1 MRRVIGSVLFGVW
14 LGCFTVASGQLPPEV
29 LVDQYLLRADRL
41 MEAEDPKG
49 ALGELGKIVA
59 LQKEHGLTLPDE
71 FHFKHAK
78 VAFSAGSIEAAK
90 ESVNRYLTVAG
101 RESDFY
107 REALELS
114 LEIGELGAE
123 RTPCAGQPKGSACWM
138 ELVNQPNSYVWNSP
152 YQPYKTVTW
161 TGEYLGNLA
170 HGKGTLKWVWEINQV
185 PRDASTSQADEP
197 KCMGQPEGSACWMEV
212 TGQAG
217 CYVWNDYLATN
228 ETVTW
233 TGGCSEG
240 RAQGEGTLKWV
251 WEEAFRTWRYRG
263 IYYSKKASESTGS
276 LTEGKKHGKWTDRD
290 DNGRAWEGSYVEG
303 KRQGEWV
310 VRFSNGSVAEGPYMD
325 GEYHGQWIIG
335 QGDGSESKDF
345 YLYGERVGDTSE
357 AEEMEGLLV
366 KGKAHGDW
374 VVRFP
379 NGDVAEGPYVDGE
392 RHGDWS
398 ERDADKEVR
407 NGPYVDGKRH
417 GDWKEHSANGAV
429 WEGPY
434 AEGERQ
440 GNWVIRAGQGF
451 KVEGAYVDGKQHGRW
466 VWRTE
471 NGDAWREG
479 AYLGGK
485 KHGQWFQLYSDGPI
499 KYKGSYVDGK
509 KHGDWVERG
518 GSTVE
523 KGAYVDGKKHG
534 DWVERDGSTVE
545 KGAYVEGKEHGR
557 WITSRVDKEEE
568 VITEITNFK
577 NGVYHGERIWYKFG
591 NRNASGDDKYREKG
605 SYVDGKKHGPWI
617 DWTGKGSYVHG
628 KKDGH
633 WVEETIFDL
642 DHSWDHARGSYL
654 DDKRQGDWVLRKQI
668 DDEDESKKYPGI
680 KWMRWKGPFVDGK
693 LHGVWRQE
701 ASDGTIKG
709 VYYEEGKE
717 QNSWFYR
724 DEDGNR
730 YDGPVV
736 GGKKH
741 GDWNEFYFETEDHI
755 LYIEG
760 YYSNGK
766 RHGRWNIY
774 RGGDRKKKV
783 RGGGLYVNGSK
794 TGPWVEYK
802 DYYGGKTKY
811 NYGGN

>member
-1 MRRVIGSVLFGVW
+1 MPRVIARVWFGIW
-14 LGCFTVASGQLPPEV
+14 LGCFTAAAAQLPPDV

-59 LQKEHGLTLPDE
+59 LQREHGLTLPDE

-78 VAFSAGSIEAAK
+78 VAFSAGSIEAAR

-101 RESDFY
+101 REGNFY

-123 RTPCAGQPKGSACWM
+123 RIPCTGQPKGSACWM
-138 ELVNQPNSYVWNSP
+138 ELINQPNSYVWNSS

-170 HGKGTLKWVWEINQV
+170 HGKGKLKWVWKIDQERRN
-185 PRDASTSQADEP
+185 ASPSRADEP

-212 TGQAG
+212 TGQPG
-217 CYVWNDYLATN
+217 CYVWDTFAVPDATVSW
-228 ETVTW
+228 TVTW
-233 TGGCSEG
+233 TGTCSEG

-251 WEEAFRTWRYRG
+251 WKVSNHKSWVTSYFEKTL
-263 IYYSKKASESTGS
+263 ESTGS
-276 LTEGKKHGKWTDRD
+276 LKEGKKHGKWTDQDANRS
-290 DNGRAWEGSYVEG
+290 AWEGSYVAG
-303 KRQGEWV
+303 KR
-310 VRFSNGSVAEGPYMD
+310 
-325 GEYHGQWIIG
+325 HGQWIVRRA
-335 QGDGSESKDF
+335 DGIESKQF
-345 YLYGERVGDTSE
+345 YVYGERVGDTSE

-366 KGKAHGDW
+366 KGKAQGDG

-379 NGDVAEGPYVDGE
+379 DGSVAEGPYVDGE
-392 RHGDWS
+392 RQGDWS
-398 ERDADKEVR
+398 ERDADKDVR
-407 NGPYVDGKRH
+407 SGPYVHGKRH
-417 GDWKEHSANGAV
+417 GNWIEHLANGEA
-429 WEGPY
+429 WEGSY
-434 AEGERQ
+434 VEGKRQ
-440 GNWVIRAGQGF
+440 GNWVIRAANGV
-451 KVEGAYVDGKQHGRW
+451 KVEGAYVDGKEHGRW
-466 VWRTE
+466 VWRNE
-471 NGDAWREG
+471 SGAAWREG
-479 AYLGGK
+479 ANLGGK
-485 KHGQWFQLYSDGPI
+485 RHGQWFELYSDGSTY
-499 KYKGSYVDGK
+499 YKGSYADGK
-509 KHGDWVERG
+509 KHGDWVVRRG
-518 GSTVE
+518 E
-523 KGAYVDGKKHG
+523 KVFEGAYVKGK
-534 DWVERDGSTVE
+534 R
-545 KGAYVEGKEHGR
+545 HGR
-557 WITSRVDKEEE
+557 WTSTWEHKDKEELDW
-568 VITEITNFK
+568 VTNYK
-577 NGVYHGERIWYKFG
+577 NDVYHGEHIWYLDP
-591 NRNASGDDKYREKG
+591 NASGDKKYLGKG
-605 SYVDGKKHGPWI
+605 SYVDGKRHGPWI
-617 DWTGKGSYVHG
+617 RNDNKGSYIHG

-633 WVEETIFDL
+633 WVEKPPFDL
-642 DHSWDHARGSYL
+642 SGFWDDARGSYL
-654 DDKRQGDWVLRKQI
+654 DDKRHGDWVLQIQI
-668 DDEDESKKYPGI
+668 DSEHESKKYPGI
-680 KWMRWKGPFVDGK
+680 EWMRWKGPFEQGEM
-693 LHGVWRQE
+693 HGVWKQA

-724 DEDGNR
+724 DEDGNT
-730 YDGPVV
+730 YVGPVV

-760 YYSNGK
+760 YYINGK

-774 RGGDRKKKV
+774 RGGDRKKKI

>member
-1 MRRVIGSVLFGVW
+1 MRGVIGGVWFGIW
-14 LGCFTVASGQLPPEV
+14 LGCFTAAAAQLPPEV

-41 MEAEDPKG
+41 MEAKDAKG

-71 FHFKHAK
+71 FHFKHAR
-78 VAFSAGSIEAAK
+78 VAFSAGSIEAAR

-101 RESDFY
+101 REGNFY

-123 RTPCAGQPKGSACWM
+123 RIPCTGQPKGSACWM
-138 ELVNQPNSYVWNSP
+138 ELVNQPNSYVWNSS

-161 TGEYLGNLA
+161 TGAYLGNLA

-212 TGQAG
+212 SGQPG
-217 CYVWNDYLATN
+217 CYVWDNFAVPDVTVSW
-228 ETVTW
+228 TVTW
-233 TGGCSEG
+233 TGTCTEG
-240 RAQGEGTLKWV
+240 TAQGEGTLKWV
-251 WEEAFRTWRYRG
+251 WVESKHEGRG
-263 IYYSKKASESTGS
+263 TSYPRKTSESTGS
-276 LTEGKKHGKWTDRD
+276 LKEGKKHGKWTDQDANRS
-290 DNGRAWEGSYVEG
+290 AWEGSYVEG
-303 KRQGEWV
+303 KRQGDWV
-310 VRFSNGSVAEGPYMD
+310 WRGPRGGVAEAPYLD
-325 GEYHGQWIIG
+325 GKRHGQWIERRA
-335 QGDGSESKDF
+335 DGSELKWF

-366 KGKAHGDW
+366 KGRAQDDW
-374 VVRFP
+374 IVRFP

-398 ERDADKEVR
+398 ERDADKDVR
-407 NGPYVDGKRH
+407 SGPYVHGKRH
-417 GDWKEHSANGAV
+417 GDWIQHLANGEV

-434 AEGERQ
+434 AEGKRQ
-440 GNWVIRAGQGF
+440 GDWVIRTTHGN
-451 KVEGAYVDGKQHGRW
+451 KVEGDYVDGKRHGRW
-466 VWRTE
+466 VWRGE

-485 KHGQWFQLYSDGPI
+485 RHGQWVNRYSDT
-499 KYKGSYVDGK
+499 
-509 KHGDWVERG
+509 G
-518 GSTVE
+518 GIIN

-534 DWVERDGSTVE
+534 DWVESDTGLSE
-545 KGAYVEGKEHGR
+545 GAYVEGKRHGR
-557 WITSRVDKEEE
+557 WTCTNKRKDKEELYW
-568 VITEITNFK
+568 IANYK
-577 NGVYHGERIWYKFG
+577 NGVYHGERIWYG
-591 NRNASGDDKYREKG
+591 NPNASGDDKYLEKG
-605 SYVDGKKHGPWI
+605 SYVDGKMHGPWYGKYL
-617 DWTGKGSYVHG
+617 GKGSYIHG

-633 WVEETIFDL
+633 WVETRAYIL
-642 DHSWDHARGSYL
+642 DVSWDDASGSYL
-654 DDKRQGDWVLRKQI
+654 DDKQHGDWILRKQI
-668 DDEDESKKYPGI
+668 DSENESKEYPGI
-680 KWMRWKGPFVDGK
+680 EWMRWKGPFEQGEM
-693 LHGVWRQE
+693 HGVWKQE
-701 ASDGTIKG
+701 ASDGTING

-717 QNSWFYR
+717 QDSWFYQDAR
-724 DEDGNR
+724 GNT
-730 YDGPVV
+730 YDGPIVD
-736 GGKKH
+736 GKKH
-741 GDWNEFYFETEDHI
+741 GVWDEFYFQTEDHT

-760 YYSNGK
+760 SYVNGK
-766 RHGRWNIY
+766 RQGRWNIY
-774 RGGDRKKKV
+774 RLRDRNKKV

>member
-1 MRRVIGSVLFGVW
+1 MPRVIARVWFGVW
-14 LGCFTVASGQLPPEV
+14 LGCFAAAAAQLPPDV

-41 MEAEDPKG
+41 MESEDPKG
-49 ALGELGKIVA
+49 ALEMLGKIVA

-78 VAFSAGSIEAAK
+78 VAFSAGSIEAAR

-101 RESDFY
+101 RESNFY

-123 RTPCAGQPKGSACWM
+123 RTPCAGQTKGSACWM

-170 HGKGTLKWVWEINQV
+170 HGKGKLKWVWNIDQA
-185 PRDASTSQADEP
+185 PRDVSTSRADEP

-212 TGQAG
+212 TGQPG
-217 CYVWNDYLATN
+217 CYVWDNVAVPDATVSW
-228 ETVTW
+228 TVTW
-233 TGGCSEG
+233 TGTCCEG

-251 WEEAFRTWRYRG
+251 WVESKHEDLGTSYYERT
-263 IYYSKKASESTGS
+263 SESTGS
-276 LTEGKKHGKWTDRD
+276 LKEGKKHGKWTDRD
-290 DNGRAWEGSYVEG
+290 ANGRAWEGSYVEG

-379 NGDVAEGPYVDGE
+379 DGGVAEGPYVDGE

-407 NGPYVDGKRH
+407 NGPYVNGKRH
-417 GDWKEHSANGAV
+417 GNWIEHSADGEV

-434 AEGERQ
+434 AEGKRH
-440 GNWVIRAGQGF
+440 GGWVIRTTHGN
-451 KVEGAYVDGKQHGRW
+451 KVEGAYVDGKRHGRW
-466 VWRTE
+466 VWRGE
-471 NGDAWREG
+471 NGDAWQEG

-485 KHGQWFQLYSDGPI
+485 RHGQWVNRYSDTGEI
-499 KYKGSYVDGK
+499 NY
-509 KHGDWVERG
+509 
-518 GSTVE
+518 

-534 DWVERDGSTVE
+534 DWVESDTTICLSE
-545 KGAYVEGKEHGR
+545 GAYVEGKRHGR
-557 WITSRVDKEEE
+557 WTCSINRKDKEELNW
-568 VITEITNFK
+568 IANYK
-577 NGVYHGERIWYKFG
+577 NGVYHGEYIWYDDP
-591 NRNASGDDKYREKG
+591 NASGDMKYHKKG
-605 SYVDGKKHGPWI
+605 SYVDGKMHGPWYGKYL
-617 DWTGKGSYVHG
+617 GKGSYIHG
-628 KKDGH
+628 KKDSH
-633 WVEETIFDL
+633 WVEKPPFDL
-642 DHSWDHARGSYL
+642 SGSWDDASGSYL
-654 DDKRQGDWVLRKQI
+654 DDKRHGDWILRKQI
-668 DDEDESKKYPGI
+668 DSENESKEYPGI
-680 KWMRWKGPFVDGK
+680 KWMRWKGPFVQGEM
-693 LHGVWRQE
+693 HGGWRQE

-717 QNSWFYR
+717 QDSWFYQ
-724 DEDGNR
+724 DAHGNT
-730 YDGPVV
+730 YDGPIVD
-736 GGKKH
+736 GKKH
-741 GDWNEFYFETEDHI
+741 GVWNEFYFQTEDHT
-755 LYIEG
+755 LYIKG
-760 YYSNGK
+760 SYVYGK
-766 RHGRWNIY
+766 RQGRWNIY
-774 RGGDRKKKV
+774 RLRDRNKKV

-794 TGPWVEYK
+794 TGPWIEFK

-811 NYGGN
+811 NYGAN

>member
-1 MRRVIGSVLFGVW
+1 MRVVIARVWFGIW
-14 LGCFTVASGQLPPEV
+14 LGCFAAAAAQLPPEV
-29 LVDQYLLRADRL
+29 MVDQYLLRVDRL
-41 MEAEDPKG
+41 MEAKDPKG
-49 ALGELGKIVA
+49 ALEMLGKIVA

-78 VAFSAGSIEAAK
+78 VAFSAGSIEVAE

-101 RESDFY
+101 REGNFY

-123 RTPCAGQPKGSACWM
+123 RTPCSEQMKGSACWM
-138 ELVNQPNSYVWNSP
+138 ELVNQPNSYVWNSS

-170 HGKGTLKWVWEINQV
+170 HGKGKLKWVWKIDQERRN
-185 PRDASTSQADEP
+185 ASPSRADEP

-240 RAQGEGTLKWV
+240 RAQGEGTVKWV
-251 WEEAFRTWRYRG
+251 WEEAFRFSHSRLTGYFEE
-263 IYYSKKASESTGS
+263 ASESTGS

-290 DNGRAWEGSYVEG
+290 DNESVWEGSYMEG
-303 KRQGEWV
+303 KR
-310 VRFSNGSVAEGPYMD
+310 
-325 GEYHGQWIIG
+325 HGQWVG
-335 QGDGSESKDF
+335 RDEDGSESEVF
-345 YLYGERVGDTSE
+345 FVYGDRFGGTSE
-357 AEEMEGLLV
+357 AEEMEGLIV
-366 KGKAHGDW
+366 KGRAQGDW
-374 VVRFP
+374 IVRFP

-398 ERDADKEVR
+398 ERDADKDVR
-407 NGPYVDGKRH
+407 NGPYVHGKRH
-417 GDWKEHSANGAV
+417 GDWTEHPANGEV

-434 AEGERQ
+434 AEGKRH
-440 GNWVIRAGQGF
+440 GNWVIRGANGV
-451 KVEGAYVDGKQHGRW
+451 KVEGAYVDGKEHGRW
-466 VWRTE
+466 VWRNE
-471 NGDAWREG
+471 SGAAWQEG

-485 KHGQWFQLYSDGPI
+485 RHGQWVQRYSDT
-499 KYKGSYVDGK
+499 
-509 KHGDWVERG
+509 G
-518 GSTVE
+518 GIVY

-557 WITSRVDKEEE
+557 WITTSKFKEKEE
-568 VITEITNFK
+568 IDQITNFK

-591 NRNASGDDKYREKG
+591 NRNASGDDKYLQKG
-605 SYVDGKKHGPWI
+605 SYVDGEMHGPWI
-617 DWTGKGSYVHG
+617 HNDNKGSYIHG

-633 WVEETIFDL
+633 WVEDRGRIPGTLEDY
-642 DHSWDHARGSYL
+642 WDHARGSYL

-680 KWMRWKGPFVDGK
+680 NWIRWKGPLVDGK

-717 QNSWFYR
+717 QNSWFYQ
-724 DEDGNR
+724 DAHGNT
-730 YDGPVV
+730 YDGPIVD
-736 GGKKH
+736 GKKH
-741 GDWNEFYFETEDHI
+741 GVWNEFYFQTEDHT
-755 LYIEG
+755 LYIKG
-760 YYSNGK
+760 SYVYGK

-774 RGGDRKKKV
+774 RLRDRNKKV